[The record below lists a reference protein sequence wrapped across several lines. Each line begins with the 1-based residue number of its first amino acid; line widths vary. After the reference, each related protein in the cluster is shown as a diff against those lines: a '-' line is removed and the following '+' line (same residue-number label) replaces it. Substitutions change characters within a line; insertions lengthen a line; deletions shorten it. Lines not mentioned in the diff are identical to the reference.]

1 MNLTDLDQTK
11 ANAERIND
19 LLSMWHWWSAA
30 GTFAAGYP
38 SQTAA
43 CRQARA
49 SRQYDDA
56 NGSLDAYVDACL
68 CEAVDAVLDQV
79 DQPFRTALHIQARNL
94 ATGAQVW
101 TSPRLPA
108 DREARALLLVQART
122 FFADRLALAGLM

>member
-1 MNLTDLDQTK
+1 MNMTDLDQAR
-11 ANAERIND
+11 ANAERINS
-19 LLSMWHWWSAA
+19 LLSMWHWWASA

-56 NGSLDAYVDACL
+56 NGGLDAYIDACL
-68 CEAVDAVLDQV
+68 CEAVDAVLDAV
-79 DQPFRTALHIQARNL
+79 EQPYRTALHIQARNL

-101 TSPRLPA
+101 SSPRLPA
-108 DREARALLLVQART
+108 DREDRAQLLEKART
-122 FFADRLALAGLM
+122 FFADRLAMAGLL